1 MKRVLTVAIALLLC
15 LSIALPLG
23 ANAAIFHS
31 PDVPK
36 VNVNI
41 TNTTLDGLQDVELLA
56 VLEELANQ
64 NITLNDCVQITTVE
78 DAKSGNPDITAEEK
92 ATLIAAYD
100 ALVDGSEALPIDGE
114 YAVREIVDISF
125 KYEGCRLIP
134 EHGKKDEALKA
145 EGVTLTVKLNLGV
158 EAGANIAAFTRI
170 DGEWAPVVETV
181 NNGDGTV
188 TCVFED
194 LCPVAFAVLG

>member
-1 MKRVLTVAIALLLC
+1 MKRVLTVAVVLLLC

-23 ANAAIFHS
+23 ANAAIFNS
-31 PDVPK
+31 PQADPLMV
-36 VNVNI
+36 VEANI
-41 TNTTLDGLQDVELLA
+41 EGTEDPVTG
-56 VLEELANQ
+56 
-64 NITLNDCVQITTVE
+64 CVIVTTVE
-78 DAKSGNPDITAEEK
+78 EAKNENPDITEEEK
-92 ATLIAAYD
+92 AELIAAYE
-100 ALVDGSEALPIDGE
+100 ALCDGSEKLPIEGE
-114 YAVREIVDISF
+114 HAIREVVDISF